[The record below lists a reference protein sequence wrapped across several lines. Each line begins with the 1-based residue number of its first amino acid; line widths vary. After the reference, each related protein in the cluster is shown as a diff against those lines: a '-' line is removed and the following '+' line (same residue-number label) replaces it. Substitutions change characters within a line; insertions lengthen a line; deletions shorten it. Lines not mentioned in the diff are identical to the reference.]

1 MLRSVTALTTL
12 CVYADSPPEK
22 GENEP
27 EPYVEDIPADERLD
41 DLPDFYY
48 HHERRSSMG

>member
-1 MLRSVTALTTL
+1 MLRSVSTLTTL
-12 CVYADSPPEK
+12 RVYADSPPEK

-27 EPYVEDIPADERLD
+27 EPYLEDIPADETHD

-48 HHERRSSMG
+48 HHERRSSLG